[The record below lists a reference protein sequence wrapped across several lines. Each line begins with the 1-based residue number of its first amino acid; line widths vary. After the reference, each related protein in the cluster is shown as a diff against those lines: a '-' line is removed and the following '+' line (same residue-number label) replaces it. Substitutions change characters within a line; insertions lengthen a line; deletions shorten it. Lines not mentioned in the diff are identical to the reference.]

1 MTPSEVKQLLKAVY
15 AANQDRKQHHVIFLH
30 GAPGMAKSAVVADTA
45 TDLGIGFMD
54 YRISSK
60 DLTDFTGV
68 PEVVEHETYFAKPG
82 HLPKSGKGIFFMDE
96 FAQGTQNLQSVSAQI
111 LYDRMCGEYK
121 FPDDWM
127 IVVASN
133 RGTDRAGTHPTPQQV
148 NNRCTHIN
156 MEMAFED
163 WKEWAFA
170 NEIDERLIYFL
181 DSRQELLCQP
191 SKDAEAFP
199 TPRTWEFVSSI
210 MQMNLNQN
218 IKSETIR
225 GTVGDGPG
233 YELMGFM
240 QIFETIVPWRDVL
253 KEPLTTPLPT
263 NSSAKF
269 ALMGVLAKNVK
280 FDTIDNLVLY
290 LDRMPDQD
298 VANMCIMTAGRRNKA
313 LLETSAYTNWCIA
326 RNI

>member
-1 MTPSEVKQLLKAVY
+1 
-15 AANQDRKQHHVIFLH
+15 
-30 GAPGMAKSAVVADTA
+30 MAKSAVVKDVANE
-45 TDLGIGFMD
+45 LGIGFMD
-54 YRISSK
+54 WRLSSK

-82 HLPKSGKGIFFMDE
+82 FLPKGGNGIFFMDE
-96 FAQGTQNLQSVSAQI
+96 FAQATQNLQSVSAQI

-121 FPDDWM
+121 FPDGWM
-127 IVVASN
+127 IVLASN
-133 RGTDRAGTHPTPQQV
+133 RGTDRAGTHVTPQQV

-156 MEMAFED
+156 MEMPIEG
-163 WKEWAFA
+163 WKQWAF
-170 NEIDERLIYFL
+170 DHSLDDRLIYFL
-181 DSRQELLCQP
+181 DSRPDLLCLP

-199 TPRTWEFVSSI
+199 TGRTWEKVSDI
-210 MQMNLNQN
+210 MNMDLTPKV
-218 IKSETIR
+218 KSETIR

-253 KEPLTTPLPT
+253 NEPLTTPLPT